1 MGVIQINRNP
11 TLRELNQF
19 GFVWLGFLL
28 LFAVL
33 AWIRWHSPAVSGG
46 LAGAAVVVP
55 AIGWLAPS
63 FMRLVFLGLSYA
75 AFPIGWVVSHLVL
88 AMVYF
93 LVVTPIGLVMR
104 LVGHD
109 PMRRRCDGGATSY
122 WIERPASAVG
132 ARRYFRQF

>member
-11 TLRELNQF
+11 SLRELNQF
-19 GFVWLGFLL
+19 GFVWLGFLVV
-28 LFAVL
+28 FAAV
-33 AWIRWHSPAVSGG
+33 AWFKWHSPVVSGILG
-46 LAGAAVVVP
+46 GAAVVVP
-55 AIGWLAPS
+55 AIGWLAPR

-93 LVVTPIGLVMR
+93 LVVTPIGLIMR
-104 LVGHD
+104 LLGHD
-109 PMRRRCDGGATSY
+109 PMRRRFDRGATSY
-122 WIERPASAVG
+122 WIERSATAVN